1 MMELKKREAIFM
13 TAWKNYL
20 AANRDRYLKELL
32 EFLSIPS
39 ISSLKAHKADVAKA
53 GEWVAARLQAAGIE
67 NVQVL
72 PTGGHPVVYGDWM
85 HAPDKPTVLIYGHF
99 DTQPVDPLE
108 LWTQP
113 PFEPAL
119 IDDRVYARGASDD
132 KGNML
137 APILAVEALLSSESR
152 LPVNVKC
159 FFEGQ
164 EEIGSPQLPEFIS
177 ANRQLLACD
186 LILSADGGQW
196 DEDQPALMIGLR
208 GLCNLQIDVRAA
220 RSDTHSGT
228 FGGTIMNPIHAL
240 VRLIDTMHT
249 PQGAIA
255 VEGFYDAVRPLTG
268 TEQAQIA
275 DIPFDE
281 ADYKAELGV
290 DELFGEPGYSTYE
303 RAWIRPTLEVNGIWG
318 GFQGEGVKTVLPS
331 SAHAKISCRL
341 VPDQDPAQILKLLT
355 THIEKHTPPGVK
367 VALDLNPSTADP
379 YLIPFDHPGN
389 QAAAHVH
396 KDLFGKEPYYA
407 RMGGSIPVCGIF
419 LKELGAYT
427 VNFAFGLKDENV
439 HGPDEFFRLKSFSRA
454 QLAYGML
461 LEQLSKYE
469 RTRR

>member
-1 MMELKKREAIFM
+1 M

-20 AANRDRYLKELL
+20 EANQDRYLKELL

-39 ISSLKAHKADVAKA
+39 ISSLKEHKADVAKA

-119 IDDRVYARGASDD
+119 KDNRVYARGASDD

-177 ANRQLLACD
+177 ANRQRLACD

-255 VEGFYDAVRPLTG
+255 VEGFYDAVRPLTEP
-268 TEQAQIA
+268 EQDQIA
-275 DIPFDE
+275 EIPFDE
-281 ADYKAELGV
+281 ADYKAGLGV
-290 DELFGEPGYSTYE
+290 DALFGEPGYSTYE

-318 GFQGEGVKTVLPS
+318 GFQGEGVKTVLPG

-389 QAAAHVH
+389 QAAADVH
-396 KDLFGKEPYYA
+396 KELFGKEPYYA

-469 RTRR
+469 GT

>member
-1 MMELKKREAIFM
+1 MMELKKKEAIFM

-85 HAPDKPTVLIYGHF
+85 HAPGKPTVLIYGHF

-119 IDDRVYARGASDD
+119 KDDRVYARGASDD

-268 TEQAQIA
+268 TEQEQIA
-275 DIPFDE
+275 EIPFDE

>member
-1 MMELKKREAIFM
+1 M
-13 TAWKNYL
+13 TAWKRYL
-20 AANRDRYLKELL
+20 TANADRYLNELI
-32 EFLSIPS
+32 EFLRIPS

-53 GEWVAARLQAAGIE
+53 AEWVSARLQAAGVE

-72 PTGGHPVVYGDWM
+72 PTGGHPVVYGDWL

-108 LWTQP
+108 LWTNP
-113 PFEPAL
+113 PFEPT
-119 IDDRVYARGASDD
+119 IRDDRIYARGASDD

-137 APILAVEALLSSESR
+137 APILAVEALLSSEGR
-152 LPVNVKC
+152 LPINLKC

-164 EEIGSPQLPEFIS
+164 EEIGSPQLREFIS

-186 LILSADGGQW
+186 LIFSADGGQW

-208 GLCNLQIDVRAA
+208 GLCALQIDVRSA

-249 PQGAIA
+249 PQGRIA
-255 VEGFYDAVRPLTG
+255 VDGFYDAVRPLSE
-268 TEQAQIA
+268 TEQNQIA
-275 DIPFDE
+275 EIPFDE
-281 ADYKAELGV
+281 ADYKAGLGV
-290 DELFGEPGYSTYE
+290 EELFGEPGFSTYE
-303 RAWIRPTLEVNGIWG
+303 RAWVRPTLEVNGIWG

-341 VPDQDPAQILKLLT
+341 VPDQDPAQILELLT
-355 THIEKHTPPGVK
+355 AHIETHAPPGVK
-367 VALDLNPSTADP
+367 VALDPNTSKADP
-379 YLIPFDHPGN
+379 YLIPFDHAGN
-389 QAAAHVH
+389 QAAVAVH
-396 KDLFGKEPYYA
+396 KELFGKAPYYA

-419 LKELGAYT
+419 LKELGAYS

-454 QLAYGML
+454 QLAYGLL
-461 LEQLSKYE
+461 LEQLTELKLDSI
-469 RTRR
+469 

>member
-1 MMELKKREAIFM
+1 M

-20 AANRDRYLKELL
+20 TANEERYLKELID
-32 EFLSIPS
+32 FLRIPS
-39 ISSLKAHKADVAKA
+39 ISSLKEHRAEVAKA
-53 GEWVAARLQAAGIE
+53 AEWVAARMQAAGIE
-67 NVQVL
+67 NVKVL
-72 PTGGHPVVYGDWM
+72 PTGGHPVVYGDWL
-85 HAPDKPTVLIYGHF
+85 HAAGKPTVLIYGHF

-108 LWTQP
+108 LWTSP
-113 PFEPAL
+113 PFEPT
-119 IDDRVYARGASDD
+119 IRDDRVYARGASDD

-137 APILAVEALLSSESR
+137 APILTVEALLSSEGR
-152 LPVNVKC
+152 LPVNLKC

-164 EEIGSPQLPEFIS
+164 EEIGSPQLPEFIP

-186 LILSADGGQW
+186 LIFSADGGQW

-208 GLCNLQIDVRAA
+208 GLCNLQIEVRSA

-240 VRLIDTMHT
+240 ARLIDTMHT
-249 PQGAIA
+249 PQGRIT
-255 VEGFYDAVRPLTG
+255 VDGFYDAVRPLSEI
-268 TEQAQIA
+268 EQNQIA
-275 DIPFDE
+275 EIPFDE
-281 ADYKAELGV
+281 TEYKSGLGV
-290 DELFGEPGYSTYE
+290 EELFGEPGFSTYE
-303 RAWIRPTLEVNGIWG
+303 RAWVRPTLEVNGIWG

-367 VALDLNPSTADP
+367 VAVDPNTSTADP

-389 QAAAHVH
+389 QATAAVH
-396 KDLFGKEPYYA
+396 KELFGKAPYYA

-454 QLAYGML
+454 QIAYGL
-461 LEQLSKYE
+461 LLQQLSE
-469 RTRR
+469 LEMAST

>member
-1 MMELKKREAIFM
+1 M

-20 AANRDRYLKELL
+20 AANRDHYLKELL

-85 HAPDKPTVLIYGHF
+85 HAPGKPTVLIYGHF

-119 IDDRVYARGASDD
+119 KDDRVYARGASDD

-268 TEQAQIA
+268 TEQEQIA
-275 DIPFDE
+275 EIPFDE

>member
-1 MMELKKREAIFM
+1 M

-20 AANRDRYLKELL
+20 EANQDRYLKELL

-39 ISSLKAHKADVAKA
+39 ISSLKEYKADVAKA

-119 IDDRVYARGASDD
+119 KDNRVYARGASDD

-177 ANRQLLACD
+177 ANRQRLACD

-255 VEGFYDAVRPLTG
+255 VEGFYDAVRPLTEP
-268 TEQAQIA
+268 EQDQLAE
-275 DIPFDE
+275 IPFDE

-290 DELFGEPGYSTYE
+290 DALFGEPGFSTYE

-389 QAAAHVH
+389 QAAADVH
-396 KDLFGKEPYYA
+396 KELFGKEPYYA

-469 RTRR
+469 RA

>member
-1 MMELKKREAIFM
+1 M

-20 AANRDRYLKELL
+20 AANQDRYLKELL
-32 EFLSIPS
+32 EFLRIPS
-39 ISSLKAHKADVAKA
+39 VSSLKEHKADVAKA
-53 GEWVAARLQAAGIE
+53 AEWVGARMQAAGIE

-72 PTGGHPVVYGDWM
+72 PTGGHPVVYGDWL

-108 LWTQP
+108 RWTQP
-113 PFEPAL
+113 PFEPTVR
-119 IDDRVYARGASDD
+119 DDRVYARGASDD

-137 APILAVEALLSSESR
+137 APILTVEALLSSEGR
-152 LPVNVKC
+152 LPVNLKC

-186 LILSADGGQW
+186 LIFSADGGQW
-196 DEDQPALMIGLR
+196 DEDQPALMIALR
-208 GLCNLQIDVRAA
+208 GLCNLQIDVRSA

-240 VRLIDTMHT
+240 VRLINTMHT
-249 PQGAIA
+249 PQGRIA
-255 VEGFYDAVRPLTG
+255 VDGFYDAVRPLSEI
-268 TEQAQIA
+268 EQNQIA
-275 DIPFDE
+275 EIPFDE
-281 ADYKAELGV
+281 ADYKAGLGV
-290 DELFGEPGYSTYE
+290 EELFGEPGFSTYE
-303 RAWIRPTLEVNGIWG
+303 RAWTRPTLELNGIWG

-341 VPDQDPAQILKLLT
+341 VPDQDPAKILKLLT

-367 VALDLNPSTADP
+367 VAVDPNPSTAEP

-389 QAAAHVH
+389 QAAVTVH
-396 KDLFGKEPYYA
+396 KALFGKTPYYA
-407 RMGGSIPVCGIF
+407 RMGGSIPVCGMF
-419 LKELGAYT
+419 LKELGAYS

-454 QLAYGML
+454 QLAYGLL
-461 LEQLSKYE
+461 LEEVSKLE
-469 RTRR
+469 MGSI